1 MPTLKFAPEATVE
14 EIAGIDRHAAFDA
27 VINDK
32 DDDAIQV
39 VCRRADGT
47 EIPLANPARAFYF
60 GDRIL
65 YKEESKR
72 YDLGEK
78 QQILNTDTF
87 NRNERRFDEL
97 KRACQRG
104 FVIPFIGAGMSKSA
118 GCPEWKEYLLN
129 LCPDAGFDRDPIR
142 QRLEDHGD
150 YEGVMH
156 DLVTKLGENR
166 FNQDFERDFDPPG
179 EVSGAVLRLPDLF
192 DSCAITTNFDRVLE
206 KAYEKSGK
214 AFVEKTTGRGLIGS
228 INAFYRA
235 IPAGERHL
243 LKLHGSLT
251 NAAERVLNKAEY
263 DDAYGNDGNIHFDR
277 PVPKLLKRLYTS
289 FSFLFLG
296 CSLSFDRTI
305 QTFTKIAQ
313 DVGADSLPHHY
324 AILACPSDADRR
336 SKLEQRL
343 VDAHI
348 SAIWFPEGEYQH
360 IEEMFALLQA

>member
-1 MPTLKFAPEATVE
+1 MPALKFDPEATVE
-14 EIAGIDRHAAFDA
+14 EIAGIGRHAAFDA
-27 VINDK
+27 VLDDK

-65 YKEESKR
+65 YTEEARR

-87 NRNERRFDEL
+87 IRNERRFDEL

-129 LCPDAGFDRDPIR
+129 LCPEAELDQDAMRE
-142 QRLEDHGD
+142 RLEDKGD
-150 YEGVMH
+150 YEGVMD

-166 FNQDFERDFDPPG
+166 FNQDFERDFNPPG

-206 KAYEKSGK
+206 KAYEKCGK
-214 AFVEKTTGRGLIGS
+214 AFVEKTTGRGVV
-228 INAFYRA
+228 NAFYRA
-235 IPAGERHL
+235 IPAGERYL
-243 LKLHGSLT
+243 LKLHGNLD
-251 NAAERVLNKAEY
+251 NVADRVLNKAEY

-324 AILACPSDADRR
+324 AILACPSDADRKT
-336 SKLEQRL
+336 KLEQRL
-343 VDAHI
+343 ADAHI
-348 SAIWFPEGEYQH
+348 SPIWFPDGEFSV
-360 IEEMFALLQA
+360 IEEMLELLRG